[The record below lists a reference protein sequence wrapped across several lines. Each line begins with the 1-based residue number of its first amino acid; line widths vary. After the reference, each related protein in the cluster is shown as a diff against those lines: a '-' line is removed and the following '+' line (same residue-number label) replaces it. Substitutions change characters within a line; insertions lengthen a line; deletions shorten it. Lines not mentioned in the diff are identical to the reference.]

1 MTGLSERGS
10 MHRIALAFVILGLLA
25 ILLTIVLVMG
35 DATLPGRVPPMAAAW
50 LAGLGGLSLV
60 GGLWL
65 LEPRGRGEA
74 TYPTVEGE

>member
-25 ILLTIVLVMG
+25 ILLTVVLVMG

-74 TYPTVEGE
+74 TYPTAE